1 MQGATMIKYN
11 LIKSKL
17 LTADKS
23 PFVPKT
29 IQEGNVSL
37 EQAMKEI
44 AYGSSITVADVKA
57 VFENIERICID
68 NLSQGR
74 SINLGFCSL
83 RPQVKGNFKEE
94 KEVFSKK
101 KHWIEISL
109 APNIALGK
117 KVTKDAKVVRVNR
130 DKPQPIMLSIE
141 NHSNEKNTIEIGD
154 LISLTGE
161 RLAFEKTDLDLG
173 LFFLKKD
180 TEIRVTEYSLV
191 MNKKISFKVPKEV
204 SKGNTYKLILKTRM
218 GTKIKLTKL
227 TDNLKIY

>member
-1 MQGATMIKYN
+1 
-11 LIKSKL
+11 
-17 LTADKS
+17 
-23 PFVPKT
+23 
-29 IQEGNVSL
+29 
-37 EQAMKEI
+37 
-44 AYGSSITVADVKA
+44 
-57 VFENIERICID
+57 
-68 NLSQGR
+68 
-74 SINLGFCSL
+74 
-83 RPQVKGNFKEE
+83 
-94 KEVFSKK
+94 
-101 KHWIEISL
+101 
-109 APNIALGK
+109 LGK

-204 SKGNTYKLILKTRM
+204 SKGNDL
-218 GTKIKLTKL
+218 
-227 TDNLKIY
+227 